1 MVQGRV
7 VSSRDRLLHPWLLAT
22 HSGSRRLSGVP
33 VKLRP
38 YPAEGVLGEKSP
50 LPYAGR
56 TAVAVVLR
64 TGRKTGDLSGPT
76 SAAGS
81 TVIATMTTVEGRDA
95 GTDAVASALRRGRAL
110 KWLRV
115 KQRAYRV

>member
-1 MVQGRV
+1 
-7 VSSRDRLLHPWLLAT
+7 
-22 HSGSRRLSGVP
+22 
-33 VKLRP
+33 
-38 YPAEGVLGEKSP
+38 VLGEESE
-50 LPYAGR
+50 
-56 TAVAVVLR
+56 
-64 TGRKTGDLSGPT
+64 DLSGPT

-81 TVIATMTTVEGRDA
+81 TVIATTTTVEGRDA